1 MRSAANRLGLLSLAI
16 AAGIVGCGGSITG
29 TGPMTGQGGQ
39 GGGTTTIP
47 CAAMD
52 ACACMAASDRCTAQK
67 EDCWCPS
74 ECDPQIQ
81 CICGGGR
88 FLGCEDRSVIA
99 PCMTALAAVQAK
111 CAGQP
116 FLQYL
121 EPICVWTNRDPACT
135 TACLRTLNASGSCAE
150 IDCSFC
156 QTCDCAGPAMPSP
169 LAACLQAC
177 ASGLP
182 EPH

>member
-1 MRSAANRLGLLSLAI
+1 MRTVTKRIGVLLLAVAAAS
-16 AAGIVGCGGSITG
+16 CGGSING
-29 TGPMTGQGGQ
+29 NGPVTGQGGQ

-47 CAAMD
+47 CSAMG
-52 ACACMAASDRCTAQK
+52 ACECTAASDRCTAQK
-67 EDCWCPS
+67 EACWCPS

-99 PCMTALAAVQAK
+99 SCVNELSAVQAK
-111 CAGQP
+111 CAGEP

-121 EPICVWTNRDPACT
+121 AQICVQTNRDPNCT
-135 TACLRTLNASGSCAE
+135 AACLANLNASGSCAE

-156 QTCDCAGPAMPSP
+156 PVCDCAGPATPSP

-177 ASGLP
+177 SSALP
-182 EPH
+182 EQH